1 MKAETT
7 VNGPQVSSKTAST
20 GTRQAATS
28 RKRHKGEFAPRKSVS
43 GGHNDGVDGWKWEM
57 SDKNVR
63 GLKGDLEE
71 SG

>member
-1 MKAETT
+1 VYA
-7 VNGPQVSSKTAST
+7 
-20 GTRQAATS
+20 
-28 RKRHKGEFAPRKSVS
+28 
-43 GGHNDGVDGWKWEM
+43 DGVGGWKWEM